1 MRRRSRAIKARHTR
15 SRAIKARHTR
25 SRAIKARLTR
35 RPRERRE
42 SAARRTSHT
51 PAPSASLWA
60 PPSDRDASVAA
71 CRAPPS
77 HRQGTGRGN
86 AGWSVSRVRQCAAE
100 PSAGFVSAQD
110 GPSAGFVSAQQS
122 RQQGSSV
129 RSRAVSRVR
138 QCAAEPSA
146 GFVSAQ
152 QSHQQGSSVRSRAI
166 SRVRQCAAERPREQD
181 EATQASG
188 GRKCRV
194 ALRGHSSPPVPI
206 RGNY

>member
-15 SRAIKARHTR
+15 SRAIKARHTRSRAIKARHTRSRAIKARLTRSRAIKARLTR

-60 PPSDRDASVAA
+60 LPSDRDASVAA

-86 AGWSVSRVRQCAAE
+86 AGWSVSRVRQCAGW
-100 PSAGFVSAQD
+100 S
-110 GPSAGFVSAQQS
+110 
-122 RQQGSSV
+122 
-129 RSRAVSRVR
+129 VSRVR
-138 QCAAEPSA
+138 QCAAEPS
-146 GFVSAQ
+146 
-152 QSHQQGSSVRSRAI
+152 QGTGGGNASVGW
-166 SRVRQCAAERPREQD
+166 
-181 EATQASG
+181 TQVSG
-188 GRKCRV
+188 GTQRPFESTGANQRQ
-194 ALRGHSSPPVPI
+194 LLSTIDGST
-206 RGNY
+206 G

>member
-15 SRAIKARHTR
+15 SRAIKARHTRSRAIKARLTRSRAIKARLTR

-60 PPSDRDASVAA
+60 LPSDRDASVAA

-100 PSAGFVSAQD
+100 PSAGFVSAQ
-110 GPSAGFVSAQQS
+110 QS
-122 RQQGSSV
+122 
-129 RSRAVSRVR
+129 
-138 QCAAEPSA
+138 
-146 GFVSAQ
+146 
-152 QSHQQGSSVRSRAI
+152 
-166 SRVRQCAAERPREQD
+166 RPREQE
-181 EATQASG
+181 EATQVSG

>member
-1 MRRRSRAIKARHTR
+1 MRRR

-60 PPSDRDASVAA
+60 LPSDRDASVAA

-100 PSAGFVSAQD
+100 PSAGFVSAQ
-110 GPSAGFVSAQQS
+110 
-122 RQQGSSV
+122 
-129 RSRAVSRVR
+129 
-138 QCAAEPSA
+138 
-146 GFVSAQ
+146 
-152 QSHQQGSSVRSRAI
+152 QSHQQGSSVRCRA
-166 SRVRQCAAERPREQD
+166 SQGTGRGNASVGW
-181 EATQASG
+181 TQVSG
-188 GRKCRV
+188 GTQRPFESTGANQRQ
-194 ALRGHSSPPVPI
+194 LLSTIDGST
-206 RGNY
+206 G

>member
-15 SRAIKARHTR
+15 SRAIKARHTRSRAIKARLTRSRAIKARLTRSRAIKARLTR

-60 PPSDRDASVAA
+60 LPSDRDASVAA

-100 PSAGFVSAQD
+100 PS
-110 GPSAGFVSAQQS
+110 
-122 RQQGSSV
+122 QGTGGGNASV
-129 RSRAVSRVR
+129 
-138 QCAAEPSA
+138 
-146 GFVSAQ
+146 GW
-152 QSHQQGSSVRSRAI
+152 
-166 SRVRQCAAERPREQD
+166 
-181 EATQASG
+181 TQVSG
-188 GRKCRV
+188 GTQRPFESTGANQRQ
-194 ALRGHSSPPVPI
+194 LLSTIDGST
-206 RGNY
+206 G